1 MPPHSRSAFLLL
13 RHPEYPGQ
21 NRAGLTAYLSYV
33 RRRSTTRDGD
43 TLQGIWVDDDA
54 VANLPEALVLPD
66 GSGGQRIVRVIEA
79 AGINGVW
86 MVCWL
91 DAPAA
96 SVSRVD
102 LMEALLECFGHDDS
116 SATCRARFVPVFYS
130 DTPEDRIGVELRRL
144 RTRYPDVVL
153 APVFQDRSGRL
164 VVPSASVPREG
175 TSV

>member
-1 MPPHSRSAFLLL
+1 MPTSSRSVFLLL
-13 RHPEYPGQ
+13 RQPADLDRE
-21 NRAGLTAYLSYV
+21 RAGLTAYLSHV

-43 TLQGIWVDDDA
+43 TLQGIWIDEDG
-54 VANLPEALVLPD
+54 VAHVPEALVLPD
-66 GSGGQRIVRVIEA
+66 GPGRQRIVRVAEA
-79 AGINGVW
+79 AGINGIW

-102 LMEALLECFGHDDS
+102 LAEALLECFGHDES
-116 SATCRARFVPVFYS
+116 NAACRARFVPVFS
-130 DTPEDRIGVELRRL
+130 CDTPDDHIKSELRRL
-144 RTRYPDVVL
+144 RPRSPELVL
-153 APVFQDRSGRL
+153 PPIFQDRSGRL